1 MARGRRKPEGIHESM
16 SGEPT
21 AARGTGATENAS
33 SRTLPDS
40 PMPIATLTNVRH
52 GFGTHIVL
60 DGATVSIEPGEK
72 VGLVG
77 RNGGGKSTLMKLIA
91 GVWQPDF
98 GTVSLARGTRVG
110 YLSQDPRLEP
120 TDTLR
125 HAAGRAFE
133 RLDQLHR
140 EMEHL
145 YEEMAKPDADIDA
158 LMKRQVRIEEEI
170 EQSGGYAIDHRIDE
184 TLHGLGFTDEQF
196 GTLVSKMSG
205 GQRARVGLARLLL
218 EQPDILLLDE
228 PTNHL
233 DIEGRRWLE
242 NFLANEYPGAVLVVS
257 HDRRLLDTVVHRIIE
272 VDQGR
277 ILEYP
282 GNYADFINLRRE
294 RMLTSQRNHEKQL
307 DKIRAEEQYIMR
319 YKAGQRA
326 KQARGRAT
334 RLERYKENELVDRP
348 AELDVMNLELPK
360 APRVG
365 DYVLRA
371 EGVSKRYGEKV
382 LFDELELAIKPM
394 DRIGIVGPNGAGKT
408 TLVRALLGDL
418 QPDAGELKVSP
429 QIKVGYFRQTQEHI
443 DPMLTVWEYLQRV
456 IASNE
461 GGLRASEQQARNL
474 AGAFLFSGNEQEK
487 CVGNLS
493 GGERGR
499 MVIAGLVSAANNLI
513 VLDEPTNHLDIPS
526 AERLEMALSTDPDEG
541 GYDGSLILISHDR
554 AMLAACC
561 NRLLILDGEG
571 NAREFDGNWD
581 EWEEKEAEEKSQRAA
596 AERAATEREKAKAEQ
611 RTRQAA
617 PPAPASK
624 QTGKQ
629 ASGDPKMAKMNMG
642 DIEKRITAIEE
653 RTRAIDASLMDP
665 KVYSDAAK
673 SRQLTQERERLQ
685 QELEPLEFEWSR
697 RAE

>member
-1 MARGRRKPEGIHESM
+1 
-16 SGEPT
+16 
-21 AARGTGATENAS
+21 
-33 SRTLPDS
+33 
-40 PMPIATLTNVRH
+40 MPIVTLSNVRH

-77 RNGGGKSTLMKLIA
+77 RNGGGKSTLMKLVA
-91 GVWQPDF
+91 GIWQSD
-98 GTVSLARGTRVG
+98 GGSVALQRGARVG
-110 YLSQDPRLEP
+110 YLSQDPKLDP
-120 TDTLR
+120 ADTLR
-125 HAAGRAFE
+125 HATARAFE
-133 RLDQLHR
+133 ALDQLHR
-140 EMEHL
+140 DMEAL
-145 YEEMAKPDADIDA
+145 YDEMAQPGADVDA
-158 LMKRQVRIEEEI
+158 LMKRQAKLEEAIERA
-170 EQSGGYAIDHRIDE
+170 GGYAIDHKIDE

-196 GTLVSKMSG
+196 STPVAKMSG

-242 NFLANEYPGAVLVVS
+242 HFLAEEYPGAVLVVS

-277 ILEYP
+277 IREYP

-334 RLERYKENELVDRP
+334 RLERYKRDELVDRP
-348 AELDVMNLELPK
+348 AELEVMNLELPK

-365 DYVLRA
+365 DHVTRA
-371 EGVSKRYGEKV
+371 EGLSKRYGDKV
-382 LFDELELAIKPM
+382 LFHDLDLTIVPG

-408 TLVRALLGDL
+408 TLVRCLLGDL
-418 QPDAGELKVSP
+418 QQDAGTIKVSP
-429 QIKVGYFRQTQEHI
+429 QLKVGYFRQTQEHI
-443 DPMLTVWEYLQRV
+443 DPMLTVWQYLQRV

-526 AERLEMALSTDPDEG
+526 AERLEAALSTPPEDG
-541 GYDGSLILISHDR
+541 GYDGALILISHDR
-554 AMLAACC
+554 ALLDACC
-561 NRLLILDGEG
+561 DRLVILDGNG
-571 NAREFDGNWD
+571 GARLFDGGWS
-581 EWEEKEAEEKSQRAA
+581 EWEEKEAEEKSRKDADARAVAERERDRAA
-596 AERAATEREKAKAEQ
+596 RAAELAKKP
-611 RTRQAA
+611 AA
-617 PPAPASK
+617 PKPAKGGGGGNSK
-624 QTGKQ
+624 VER
-629 ASGDPKMAKMNMG
+629 MG
-642 DIEKRITAIEE
+642 TDEIEKRIEQIET
-653 RTRAIDASLMDP
+653 RTRAIDAQLMDP
-665 KVYSDAAK
+665 KVCADAAK
-673 SRQLTQERERLQ
+673 AKQLTQERERLQ
-685 QELEPLEFEWSR
+685 AELEPLEFEWSR
-697 RAE
+697 R

>member
-1 MARGRRKPEGIHESM
+1 
-16 SGEPT
+16 
-21 AARGTGATENAS
+21 
-33 SRTLPDS
+33 
-40 PMPIATLTNVRH
+40 MPIASVTNVRH

-91 GVWQPDF
+91 GMWQPDF
-98 GTVSLARGTRVG
+98 GSVSLARGTRVG

-140 EMEHL
+140 EMESL

-158 LMKRQVRIEEEI
+158 LMKRQAKVEEEM
-170 EQSGGYAIDHRIDE
+170 ERAGGYAIDHRIDE
-184 TLHGLGFTDEQF
+184 TLHGLGFTDDQF
-196 GTLVSKMSG
+196 GILVSKMSG

-218 EQPDILLLDE
+218 EQPDLLLLDE

-242 NFLANEYPGAVLVVS
+242 QFLGEEYPGAVVLVS
-257 HDRRLLDTVVHRIIE
+257 HDRRLLDRVVHRIIE

-277 ILEYP
+277 IREYP
-282 GNYADFINLRRE
+282 GNYADFIELRRE

-334 RLERYKENELVDRP
+334 RLERFKQDELVEHQ
-348 AELDVMNLELPK
+348 AELEVMRLELPK

-365 DYVLRA
+365 DHVLRC
-371 EGVSKRYGEKV
+371 EGVAKSYGDRT
-382 LFDELELAIKPM
+382 LFSNLELAIKPM

-418 QPDAGELKVSP
+418 APDGGEVKVSP

-526 AERLEMALSTDPDEG
+526 AERLEAALATAPEEG
-541 GYDGSLILISHDR
+541 GYDGALILISHDR
-554 AMLAACC
+554 ALLASCC
-561 NRLLILDGEG
+561 DRLVILDGNG
-571 NAREFDGNWD
+571 GVRLFDGNWD
-581 EWEEKEAEEKSQRAA
+581 EWEAKEAEERSARQAG
-596 AERAATEREKAKAEQ
+596 ERATAARRSAGGTKPTAPAPKPADLSPVAKASGAPSRGGKGGRPAMTVAQIEARITEIER
-611 RTRQAA
+611 RTR
-617 PPAPASK
+617 
-624 QTGKQ
+624 
-629 ASGDPKMAKMNMG
+629 
-642 DIEKRITAIEE
+642 E
-653 RTRAIDASLMDP
+653 IDEQMLDP
-665 KVYSDAAK
+665 KVYADPKRSK
-673 SRQLTQERERLQ
+673 PLTQERERLQ
-685 QELEPLEFEWSR
+685 QELEPLEFEWSKL
-697 RAE
+697 AG

>member
-1 MARGRRKPEGIHESM
+1 
-16 SGEPT
+16 
-21 AARGTGATENAS
+21 
-33 SRTLPDS
+33 
-40 PMPIATLTNVRH
+40 MPVVSVANVRH
-52 GFGTHIVL
+52 GFGTNIVL
-60 DGATVSIEPGEK
+60 EGATVSIEPGEK

-91 GVWQPDF
+91 GIWQPDF
-98 GTVSLARGTRVG
+98 GSVSLARGTRVG

-125 HAAGRAFE
+125 HAAARAFE

-140 EMEHL
+140 EMEQI
-145 YEEMAKPDADIDA
+145 YDDMAKPDADIDA
-158 LMKRQVRIEEEI
+158 LMKRQVKIEEEM
-170 EQSGGYAIDHRIDE
+170 ERSGGYAIDHRIDE

-218 EQPDILLLDE
+218 EQPDVLLLDE

-242 NFLANEYPGAVLVVS
+242 RFLGEEYPGAVLLVS
-257 HDRRLLDTVVHRIIE
+257 HDRRLLDNVVHRIIE
-272 VDQGR
+272 VDMGR
-277 ILEYP
+277 IREYP
-282 GNYADFINLRRE
+282 GNYRDFIDLRRE

-307 DKIRAEEQYIMR
+307 DKIRAEEQYILR

-334 RLERYKENELVDRP
+334 RLERFKQDELVERP
-348 AELDVMNLELPK
+348 MELEVMQLELPK

-365 DYVLRA
+365 DHVLRC
-371 EGVSKRYGEKV
+371 EHLSKRYGEKV
-382 LFDELELAIKPM
+382 LFHDLELAIKPL

-418 QPDAGELKVSP
+418 APDAGELKVSP

-443 DPMLTVWEYLQRV
+443 DPMLTVWQYLQRV

-474 AGAFLFSGNEQEK
+474 AGAFLFSGEEQEK

-526 AERLEMALSTDPDEG
+526 AERLETAISTPPEEG
-541 GYDGSLILISHDR
+541 GYDGALILISHDR
-554 AMLAACC
+554 ALLASCC
-561 NRLLILDGEG
+561 DRLVILDGNG
-571 NAREFDGNWD
+571 GARLFDGGWD
-581 EWEEKEAEEKSQRAA
+581 EWEEKEAEEKAQQDAAAKAA
-596 AERAATEREKAKAEQ
+596 AERAKAKAEAAAGKPG
-611 RTRQAA
+611 TAGKPAGTSTKSAA
-617 PPAPASK
+617 PSA
-624 QTGKQ
+624 GKPK
-629 ASGDPKMAKMNMG
+629 AATAGDPKLARMET
-642 DIEKRITAIEE
+642 DRIERRITEIET
-653 RTRAIDASLMDP
+653 RVRAIDESMLDP
-665 KVYSDAAK
+665 KVYADPQK

-685 QELEPLEFEWSR
+685 QELEPLEFEWAR
-697 RAE
+697 RAQ

>member
-1 MARGRRKPEGIHESM
+1 
-16 SGEPT
+16 
-21 AARGTGATENAS
+21 
-33 SRTLPDS
+33 
-40 PMPIATLTNVRH
+40 MPIATLTNVRY

-91 GVWQPDF
+91 GLWQVDF
-98 GTVSLARGTRVG
+98 GTLALARGTRVG
-110 YLSQDPRLEP
+110 YLAQDPKLEP
-120 TDTLR
+120 MDTLR
-125 HAAGRAFE
+125 HAAARAFE
-133 RLDQLHR
+133 HLDSLHR
-140 EMEHL
+140 QMEEI
-145 YEEMAKPDADIDA
+145 YELMAKPDADIDL
-158 LMKRQVRIEEEI
+158 LMKRQVKIEEEI
-170 EQSGGYAIDHRIDE
+170 ERAGGYAIDHKIDE

-196 GTLVSKMSG
+196 SVLVSKMSG

-257 HDRRLLDTVVHRIIE
+257 HDRRLLDAVVHRIIE

-277 ILEYP
+277 IIEYP
-282 GNYADFINLRRE
+282 GNYRDFINLRRE
-294 RMLTSQRNHEKQL
+294 RMMNSQRSHEKQL
-307 DKIRAEEQYIMR
+307 GKIRAEEQYIMK

-326 KQARGRAT
+326 KQARGRET
-334 RLERYKENELVDRP
+334 RLERFKRDELVDRP
-348 AELDVMNLELPK
+348 AELDVMSLELPK

-365 DYVLRA
+365 DYVMRGAGL
-371 EGVSKRYGEKV
+371 SKSYGDKV
-382 LFDELELAIKPM
+382 LFNELDFAIKPL

-474 AGAFLFSGNEQEK
+474 AGAFLFSGPEQEK

-526 AERLEMALSTDPDEG
+526 AERLETALSMDPKDG
-541 GYDGSLILISHDR
+541 GYDGALILISHDR
-554 AMLAACC
+554 ALLSACC
-561 NRLLILDGEG
+561 DRLLILDGEG
-571 NAREFDGNWD
+571 NARDFDGGWD
-581 EWEEKEAEEKSQRAA
+581 EWEAKEAEERSQRDAVERAA
-596 AERAATEREKAKAEQ
+596 ADREKAKTEQ
-611 RTRQAA
+611 RTRPESSGKSGSGSNSPANNKGAA
-617 PPAPASK
+617 NNKTNGTGSSK
-624 QTGKQ
+624 GSSSAT
-629 ASGDPKMAKMNMG
+629 AGDPKIARMNLEQ
-642 DIEKRITAIEE
+642 IEARITAIET
-653 RTRAIDASLMDP
+653 RTRAIDADLMNP
-665 KVYSDAAK
+665 KIYADSAK
-673 SRQLTQERERLQ
+673 SRTLTQERERLQ

-697 RAE
+697 RSE

>member
-1 MARGRRKPEGIHESM
+1 
-16 SGEPT
+16 
-21 AARGTGATENAS
+21 
-33 SRTLPDS
+33 
-40 PMPIATLTNVRH
+40 MPIATVSNVRH

-91 GVWQPDF
+91 GMWQPDH
-98 GTVSLARGTRVG
+98 GSVALGRGTRVG

-120 TDTLR
+120 EDTLR
-125 HAAGRAFE
+125 QAAKRAFG
-133 RLDQLHR
+133 RLEELHR
-140 EMEHL
+140 EMEAL
-145 YEEMAKPDADIDA
+145 YERMAEPDADVDA
-158 LMKRQVRIEEEI
+158 MLKRQARIEEEL
-170 EQSGGYAIDHRIDE
+170 EQAGGYAVDHRVDE
-184 TLHGLGFTDEQF
+184 TLHGLGFTDAQF
-196 GTLVSKMSG
+196 STLVAKMSG
-205 GQRARVGLARLLL
+205 GQRARVGLAKLLL

-242 NFLANEYPGAVLVVS
+242 TFLADEYPGAVLVVS
-257 HDRRLLDTVVHRIIE
+257 HDRRLLDRVVHRIIE

-277 ILEYP
+277 IREYP
-282 GNYADFINLRRE
+282 GNYADFIDLRRE

-307 DKIRAEEQYIMR
+307 GKIRAEEQYIMR

-334 RLERYKENELVDRP
+334 RLERYKRDELVDRP
-348 AELDVMNLELPK
+348 MELEVMQLELPK

-365 DYVLRA
+365 DHVLRA
-371 EGVSKRYGEKV
+371 EGLSKSYGEKV
-382 LFDELELAIKPM
+382 LFRGLDLAIKPM

-418 QPDAGELKVSP
+418 APDAGEVKVSP

-474 AGAFLFSGNEQEK
+474 AGAFLFSGPEQEK

-526 AERLEMALSTDPDEG
+526 AERLETALSTPPEEG
-541 GYDGSLILISHDR
+541 GYDGALILISHDR
-554 AMLAACC
+554 ALLSACC
-561 NRLLILDGEG
+561 DRLVILDGEG
-571 NAREFDGNWD
+571 SAKVFDGGWD
-581 EWEEKEAEEKSQRAA
+581 EWEEKEAAA
-596 AERAATEREKAKAEQ
+596 ASAPAGRGAPAAAKGASAKGAATAK
-611 RTRQAA
+611 
-617 PPAPASK
+617 PSPASK
-624 QTGKQ
+624 PGK
-629 ASGDPKMAKMNMG
+629 SGNARGGTRSMSLEAL
-642 DIEKRITAIEE
+642 EE
-653 RTRAIDASLMDP
+653 RIDALERRRREIDSSLADP
-665 KVYSDAAK
+665 KVAADAA
-673 SRQLTQERERLQ
+673 RLRTLMQERERLQ
-685 QELEPLEFEWSR
+685 QELEPLEEEWSS
-697 RAE
+697 RAG